1 MVKGFSIRQ
10 GTYYLKERH
19 YVLFKYWKENVTFL
33 FKIHIFQSY
42 GRINVKYYVFNQ
54 WPCTVKDPYD
64 SKLRFRLLV
73 PYDHKSWFYDRN

>member
-42 GRINVKYYVFNQ
+42 GRINVKY
-54 WPCTVKDPYD
+54 TD
-64 SKLRFRLLV
+64 LRF
-73 PYDHKSWFYDRN
+73 